1 MEKRTVKNL
10 ILDFF
15 NKDRDISPIYM
26 VKNFVL
32 VIKLHEYLILRNKY
46 CTIETVSRIWREI
59 REMSEERIID
69 GKRWKI
75 IKEDDEELYAIRKM
89 DYSST
94 HDTWEFRKL

>member
-15 NKDRDISPIYM
+15 NKDRDISPIYI

-59 REMSEERIID
+59 REMSEERII
-69 GKRWKI
+69 GNRRWKI
-75 IKEDDEELYAIRKM
+75 IKHDGEELYAINKM
-89 DYSST
+89 KT
-94 HDTWEFRKL
+94 NNNHDTWEFRKL